1 MTDILI
7 CGINGKM
14 GREVYS
20 LASQSTAFNVV
31 CGVDKHTF
39 GNFDCPVYTSLAE
52 VNAHFDAIIDFS
64 SPTALEGLLAA
75 AREYGCALLICTTG
89 HSPDQLKAIDEAS
102 KTLPVRLMPNTSQG
116 IAALSFVLP
125 TLCKLLSGF
134 DVCITETH
142 RKGKK
147 DAPSGTARALA
158 RLIPTEAQLCSFRAG
173 DVPGTHTVSFY
184 SGEESVSITHTAFSR
199 RAFAEG
205 ALKALSALLSP

>member
-64 SPTALEGLLAA
+64 SPYRSRRS
-75 AREYGCALLICTTG
+75 ARGG
-89 HSPDQLKAIDEAS
+89 KG
-102 KTLPVRLMPNTSQG
+102 VRVRPAHMHNR
-116 IAALSFVLP
+116 ALS
-125 TLCKLLSGF
+125 
-134 DVCITETH
+134 
-142 RKGKK
+142 R
-147 DAPSGTARALA
+147 
-158 RLIPTEAQLCSFRAG
+158 
-173 DVPGTHTVSFY
+173 
-184 SGEESVSITHTAFSR
+184 
-199 RAFAEG
+199 
-205 ALKALSALLSP
+205 SA